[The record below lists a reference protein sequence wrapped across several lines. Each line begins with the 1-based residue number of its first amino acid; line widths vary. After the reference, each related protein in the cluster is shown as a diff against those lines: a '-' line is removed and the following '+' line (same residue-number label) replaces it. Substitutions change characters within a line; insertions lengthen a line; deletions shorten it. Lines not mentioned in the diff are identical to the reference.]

1 MERIKKLDKAVY
13 ELIAAGE
20 VVENPASV
28 VKELCENS
36 IDAGSKSITL
46 EIRGGGISYIRIT
59 DDGSGILKEDVPFAF
74 VSHATSKVKCRDDL
88 NGILTLGF
96 RGEALSSVAAVS
108 KITMF
113 TKAASEDK
121 GTKYSICGGVREAFE
136 EADCPNGTTIIVKD
150 IFYNTPARMKFL
162 KSDRSEAA
170 NVTDTVSKAA
180 VSHPEIKFRYIK
192 DGDVVFSTNG
202 SGKLGDAVY
211 SVYGR
216 DFYNSLIEAQ
226 FNSEEI
232 CVRGFVSKPFMSRGN
247 SKMQLF
253 FVNNRIIKS
262 KTVSAAL
269 SEGYKNR
276 TMIGRFPACVLF
288 VDINPS
294 LVDINVHPR
303 KTEARFFDE
312 RVLFNAVYTAAKT
325 ALDKSTER
333 PQASFE
339 GAPSLRSVSPAR
351 QEFVQNSLSAYKQ
364 PHMEEKAL
372 GGYED
377 FVKEKQKIEKTPEFL
392 HNTEKPSYDTEYD
405 IIDLTV
411 KSGNSE
417 SSEPLASVSSEI
429 ALHDEQDET
438 EELCIRFVGEVFKTF
453 IICECKNK
461 IVVID
466 KHAAHERVLYDK
478 LKSGTD
484 MSFSQMLLTP
494 VSVRL
499 SSEDYSA
506 VLENTDMIRQAGFEI
521 EDFGNNSIIVNA
533 TPFLLTGDDVV
544 SLFTETAEYLSENK
558 KNLITDKLDWLLA
571 NVSCRAAIK
580 GGENTDLKELE
591 YFAKELLTVGTV
603 HFCPHGRPI
612 AIEISKNKLDG
623 LFGRIQ

>member
-1 MERIKKLDKAVY
+1 MERIKKLDKSIY

-36 IDAGSKSITL
+36 IDAGSESITL

-59 DDGSGILKEDVPFAF
+59 DDGCGILKEDIPFAF
-74 VSHATSKVKCRDDL
+74 ESHATSKVRNREDL

-108 KITMF
+108 KINLFSKT
-113 TKAASEDK
+113 ASENK
-121 GTKYSICGGVREAFE
+121 GTKYSICGGVQEAFE
-136 EADCPNGTTIIVKD
+136 EVDCPNGTTITVSD

-192 DGDVVFSTNG
+192 DGEVVFSTNG
-202 SGKLGDAVY
+202 SGKLADAIY

-216 DFYNSLIEAQ
+216 DFYNSLMEAQ
-226 FNSEEI
+226 FISDEI
-232 CVRGFVSKPFMSRGN
+232 SVKGFVSKPFMSRGN
-247 SKMQLF
+247 SKMQLC

-269 SEGYKNR
+269 LEGYKNR

-288 VDINPS
+288 ININPS

-312 RVLFNAVYTAAKT
+312 RILFNAVYTAAKT
-325 ALDKSTER
+325 ALDKSKER
-333 PQASFE
+333 PQVNIESVNIVKSISP
-339 GAPSLRSVSPAR
+339 PS
-351 QEFVQNSLSAYKQ
+351 QEFVQKSFGDYKQ
-364 PHMEEKAL
+364 TDNEKKVVGFEIEFNEEKN
-372 GGYED
+372 
-377 FVKEKQKIEKTPEFL
+377 KIKKTYDFL
-392 HNTEKPSYDTEYD
+392 HNTETPVYDMRDD

-411 KSGNSE
+411 KSGNTIDDTPSTTE
-417 SSEPLASVSSEI
+417 SSETT
-429 ALHDEQDET
+429 LHINQDEN
-438 EELCIRFVGEVFKTF
+438 EELNIRFVGEVFKTF
-453 IICECKNK
+453 LICECKNK

-478 LKSGTD
+478 LKSETD

-506 VLENTDMIRQAGFEI
+506 VLENTNMIRQAGFEI
-521 EDFGNNSIIVNA
+521 EDFGNNSIIVNS

-580 GGENTDLKELE
+580 GGENTNFNELE
-591 YFAKELLTVGTV
+591 YFAKELLTLGTI

>member
-1 MERIKKLDKAVY
+1 MNRIKQLDKAIY

-59 DDGSGILKEDVPFAF
+59 DDGCGIVREDIPLAF
-74 VSHATSKVKCRDDL
+74 MSHATSKVKSKEDL
-88 NGILTLGF
+88 NGIYTLGF

-113 TKAASEDK
+113 SKALSEK
-121 GTKYSICGGVREAFE
+121 IGTKYSICGGIQEELEA
-136 EADCPNGTTIIVKD
+136 ADCPKGTTITVSD

-192 DGDVVFSTNG
+192 DGEVVFSTNG
-202 SGKLGDAVY
+202 SGKLDDAVY

-216 DFYNSLIEAQ
+216 DFYNSLIETH
-226 FNSEEI
+226 FDSEEI
-232 CVRGFVSKPFMSRGN
+232 SVNGFISKPFMSRGN
-247 SKMQLF
+247 SKMQLC

-269 SEGYKNR
+269 SESYKNR

-288 VDINPS
+288 VNINPS

-312 RVLFNAVYTAAKT
+312 RVLFNAVYTAAKN

-333 PQASFE
+333 PKAIIDIE
-339 GAPSLRSVSPAR
+339 NTVRSVSPAR
-351 QEFVQNSLSAYKQ
+351 QEFVQSSLSFYKK
-364 PHMEEKAL
+364 PSDDKKNIYNEVSSSEEK
-372 GGYED
+372 
-377 FVKEKQKIEKTPEFL
+377 KETETIYKFL
-392 HNTEKPSYDTEYD
+392 HNTEAPSYDTGSHL
-405 IIDLTV
+405 IDLTV
-411 KSGNSE
+411 KSGDISYE
-417 SSEPLASVSSEI
+417 ETVETQSSKNTLQVEKE
-429 ALHDEQDET
+429 ET
-438 EELCIRFVGEVFKTF
+438 EELDIRFVGEVFKTF
-453 IICECKNK
+453 LICECKNK
-461 IVVID
+461 VVVID

-478 LKSGTD
+478 LKNGTD

-499 SSEDYSA
+499 SGEEYSA
-506 VLENTDMIRQAGFEI
+506 VLENADMIKQAGFDI

-558 KNLITDKLDWLLA
+558 KNLITDKLDWLFA

-580 GGENTDLKELE
+580 GGEDTNIKELE
-591 YFAKELLTVGTV
+591 YFAKDLLISGTV